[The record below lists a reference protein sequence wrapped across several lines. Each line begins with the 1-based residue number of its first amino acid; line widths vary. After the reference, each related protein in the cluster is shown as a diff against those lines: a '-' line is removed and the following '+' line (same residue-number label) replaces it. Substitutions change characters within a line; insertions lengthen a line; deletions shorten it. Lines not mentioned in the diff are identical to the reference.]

1 MKIKLERFLFFL
13 RPFFPVLLIFL
24 FLFLIVPESS
34 IAGQEKNLL
43 LCSFGSAGPSMPQL
57 HRSGPTAGEF
67 LVATRQLTGSI
78 FSETVILIIEY
89 GAGGAMGL
97 IINRPTKAPISKL
110 FPEVKELKNRQ
121 DPAFLGGP
129 VEMYK
134 AFLLLASRSKNPPGK
149 SLRIFNQI
157 YISADMN
164 ALKAA
169 AKDPASRF
177 RIYAGYAGWTSGQ
190 LESEI
195 NRGDWYI
202 LSADEK
208 TLFDLPASE
217 IWPEL
222 IGKSGIEAMNATGL
236 LRLAYRLR

>member
-1 MKIKLERFLFFL
+1 M
-13 RPFFPVLLIFL
+13 
-24 FLFLIVPESS
+24 
-34 IAGQEKNLL
+34 
-43 LCSFGSAGPSMPQL
+43 
-57 HRSGPTAGEF
+57 
-67 LVATRQLTGSI
+67 ATRQLTGSI